1 MSEQGTQRE
10 NEPGRVLDASALLA
24 WLHEEPGAEVVEGHI
39 SGSFV
44 SAVNL
49 SEVLQKS
56 FAEGIESSGVTE
68 DLIALGLSVVK
79 FGTQEASVA
88 AGMWPVAKSLGLG
101 LADRA
106 CLATSVVLGI
116 PALTADRPWR
126 EIEWEGLLVEVIR

>member
-1 MSEQGTQRE
+1 MSGQGTQQE
-10 NEPGRVLDASALLA
+10 NTPSRVLDASALLA
-24 WLHEEPGAEVVEGHI
+24 WLQEEPGAEVVEGYL

-56 FAEGIESSGVTE
+56 LAEGIESSGVVE
-68 DLIALGLSVVK
+68 DLTELGLSFVS
-79 FGTQEASVA
+79 FGTEEATVA
-88 AGMWPVAKSLGLG
+88 AGMWPVARSLGLG

-106 CLATSVVLGI
+106 CLATAVVLGL

-126 EIEWEGLLVEVIR
+126 EVEWEGLSVEVIR

>member
-1 MSEQGTQRE
+1 MSGQGTQQE
-10 NEPGRVLDASALLA
+10 NTPSRVLDASALLA
-24 WLHEEPGAEVVEGHI
+24 WLQEEPGAEVVEGYL

-56 FAEGIESSGVTE
+56 LAEGIESSGVVE
-68 DLIALGLSVVK
+68 DLTELGLSFVS
-79 FGTQEASVA
+79 FGTEEAAVA
-88 AGMWPVAKSLGLG
+88 AGMWPVARSLGLG

-106 CLATSVVLGI
+106 CLATAVVLGL

-126 EIEWEGLLVEVIR
+126 EVEWEGLSVEVIR